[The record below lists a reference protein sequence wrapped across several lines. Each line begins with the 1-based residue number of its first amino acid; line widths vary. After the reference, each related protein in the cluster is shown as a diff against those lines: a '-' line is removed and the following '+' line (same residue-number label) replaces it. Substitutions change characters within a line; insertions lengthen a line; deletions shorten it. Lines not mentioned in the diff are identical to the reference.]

1 MAKSYTA
8 KPYIDTKA
16 VAIMLALCLLW
27 GVNMA
32 AIKFSNKGMAPI
44 FTAALRSLGASVLML
59 LWTTYRREPL
69 FPKNLKRMH
78 ALMVGAL
85 FGIEFCFIYVAQQY
99 TLASRSFV
107 FLYSS
112 PFWVALG
119 AHFLI
124 PGNRLTWPVITGLL
138 LAFTGLLFISFEGLF
153 QYSASILFGDFLMIL
168 AALSWAAT
176 TIYIKRYLVVMCTP
190 FQTLI
195 YQIIFSVPV
204 LFLLSLILEKNP
216 VHYIDATVLI
226 SFCYQTFIVAFLSYW
241 AWFYLIHIYPVT
253 SLSAFSFIT
262 PLSGVFISSL
272 ILGEPLSLGLILALV
287 LVSTGIYWVNKR

>member
-1 MAKSYTA
+1 MGASQT
-8 KPYIDTKA
+8 KPYIDSKA
-16 VAIMLALCLLW
+16 VAILLVLCLLW

-44 FTAALRSLGASVLML
+44 FTAGMRSLGASVLML
-59 LWTTYRREPL
+59 LWTAYRKESIM
-69 FPKNLKRMH
+69 PKGLKLIH
-78 ALMVGAL
+78 PLMVGAL
-85 FGIEFCFIYVAQQY
+85 FGIEFFFIYVAQQY
-99 TLASRSFV
+99 TLASRSFI

-124 PGNRLTWPVITGLL
+124 PGNRLTWSVSGGLI
-138 LAFTGLLFISFEGLF
+138 LAFVGLISIFFEGLL

-176 TIYIKRYLVVMCTP
+176 TIYIKRFLVWKCTP
-190 FQTLI
+190 FQTLL
-195 YQIIFSVPV
+195 YQILFSVPV
-204 LFLLSLILEKNP
+204 LLLLSLILEKNP
-216 VHYIDATVLI
+216 VHYLDATILL
-226 SFCYQTFIVAFLSYW
+226 SFFYQTFIVAFLSYW

-253 SLSAFSFIT
+253 SLAAFSFIT

-272 ILGEPLSLGLILALV
+272 ILGEPLSLGLLLALV
-287 LVSTGIYWVNKR
+287 LVSAGIYWVNKR